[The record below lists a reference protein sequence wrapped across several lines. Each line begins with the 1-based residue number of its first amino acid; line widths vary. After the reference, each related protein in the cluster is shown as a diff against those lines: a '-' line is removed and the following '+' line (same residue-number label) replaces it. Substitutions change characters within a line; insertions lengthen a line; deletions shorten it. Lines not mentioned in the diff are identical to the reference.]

1 MNLLKYKGNR
11 IRASD
16 QHLVYRFCI
25 GTLIL
30 LFFVIVVLLNL
41 KQIVKTDWE
50 TFNLIKME
58 LSFSVYNF
66 ITLLIAAGVCVLVA
80 FFYVR
85 FCYDRFKKMV
95 HRQKLARMILENGWY
110 EVELKQDSGFFK
122 DLQGSTKEKI
132 TWFPKI
138 YYQMKDGLLYIRS
151 EITMGKYQD
160 QLLNLEDKLESG
172 LYCELTDKVLH
183 DGYIEYTLLY
193 DMVANRISIEEV
205 KAENGG
211 LKLMKNLVWE
221 YDALPHALIAGGTGG
236 GKTYFLLTIIET
248 LLHTN
253 AVLYILDPKNSD
265 LADLGTVM
273 PNVCHTK
280 EEMIAC
286 VNSFYDGM
294 VRRSEEMKQHPNYK
308 TGENYA
314 YLGLQAHFLIFDEYV
329 AFFEMLSVK
338 DSMNLLNQMK
348 KIIMLGRQAGYFLIV
363 ACQRPDAKYFTD
375 GIRDQ
380 FNFRVGLGRMSEL
393 GYGMLFGSDVKKK
406 FFQKRIK
413 GRGYCDVGT
422 SVISE
427 FYTPLVPKGHDFLK
441 AIGRLASER
450 QVLFE
455 EKQGKDNDNVV
466 E

>member
-1 MNLLKYKGNR
+1 MRFGIYKGNR

-16 QHLVYRFCI
+16 QHLVYRFCM

-30 LFFVIVVLLNL
+30 LFLCIVVLLNL
-41 KQIVKTDWE
+41 KQIVHTDWE
-50 TFNLIKME
+50 NFNLTKME
-58 LSFSVYNF
+58 FSISSYNF
-66 ITLLIAAGVCVLVA
+66 ITLLIAAGVCALVA
-80 FFYVR
+80 FLYVR
-85 FCYDRFKKMV
+85 FCYDSFKKIV
-95 HRQKLARMILENGWY
+95 HRQKLARMILENKWY
-110 EVELKQDSGFFK
+110 EAEQAKQSGFFT
-122 DLQGSTKEKI
+122 DLPSSTKETI

-138 YYQMKDGLLYIRS
+138 YYQMKNGLLHIQC
-151 EITMGKYQD
+151 EISMGKYQE

-172 LYCELTDKVLH
+172 LYCEMTDKVLH

-193 DMVANRISIEEV
+193 DMIANRISIEEV
-205 KAENGG
+205 KAEHGG
-211 LKLMKNLVWE
+211 LKLMKNLIWE

-248 LLHTN
+248 LLQTN
-253 AVLYILDPKNSD
+253 AVLFILDPKNAD

-273 PNVCHTK
+273 PNVYHTK
-280 EEMIAC
+280 EDMIKC
-286 VNSFYDGM
+286 VNSFYEGM
-294 VRRSEEMKQHPNYK
+294 VSRSEEMKQHPNYK

-314 YLGLQAHFLIFDEYV
+314 YLGLAPHFLIFDEYV
-329 AFFEMLSVK
+329 AFFEMLGAK
-338 DSMNLLNQMK
+338 ESMSLLSQLK
-348 KIIMLGRQAGYFLIV
+348 KIVMLGRQAGYFLIV

-375 GIRDQ
+375 GIRDN

-441 AIGRLASER
+441 EIGRLASKR
-450 QVLFE
+450 QILFE
-455 EKQGKDNDNVV
+455 EQGKDNDNVV

>member
-1 MNLLKYKGNR
+1 MALFKYKGNR

-16 QHLVYRFCI
+16 QHLVYRFCMD
-25 GTLIL
+25 TLIL
-30 LFFVIVVLLNL
+30 LFLCIVVLLNL
-41 KQIVKTDWE
+41 KQIVHTDWGN
-50 TFNLIKME
+50 FNLTEME
-58 LSFSVYNF
+58 FPLSSYNF
-66 ITLLIAAGVCVLVA
+66 ITLLIAAGVCALVA
-80 FFYVR
+80 FLYYR
-85 FCYDRFKKMV
+85 FCYDSFKKMV
-95 HRQKLARMILENGWY
+95 HRQKLARMILENKWY
-110 EVELKQDSGFFK
+110 EAEQAKQSGFFT
-122 DLQGSTKEKI
+122 DLPSSTKETI

-138 YYQMKDGLLYIRS
+138 YYQMKNGLLHIQC
-151 EITMGKYQD
+151 EISMGKYQE

-172 LYCELTDKVLH
+172 LYCEMTDKVLH

-205 KAENGG
+205 KAEHGG
-211 LKLMKNLVWE
+211 LKLMKNLIWE

-248 LLHTN
+248 LLQTN
-253 AVLYILDPKNSD
+253 AVLFILDPKNAD
-265 LADLGTVM
+265 LADLGTAM
-273 PNVCHTK
+273 PNVYHTK
-280 EEMIAC
+280 EEMINC

-294 VRRSEEMKQHPNYK
+294 VSRSEEMKQHSNYK

-314 YLGLQAHFLIFDEYV
+314 YLGLAPHFLIFDEYV
-329 AFFEMLSVK
+329 AFFEMLGAK
-338 DSMNLLNQMK
+338 ESMNLLSQLK
-348 KIIMLGRQAGYFLIV
+348 KIVMLGRQAGYFLIV
-363 ACQRPDAKYFTD
+363 ACQRPDAKYFRD
-375 GIRDQ
+375 GIRDN

-441 AIGRLASER
+441 EIGRLASKR

-455 EKQGKDNDNVV
+455 EQGKDNDNVV

>member
-1 MNLLKYKGNR
+1 MTVSR
-11 IRASD
+11 RWFD
-16 QHLVYRFCI
+16 
-25 GTLIL
+25 
-30 LFFVIVVLLNL
+30 
-41 KQIVKTDWE
+41 
-50 TFNLIKME
+50 
-58 LSFSVYNF
+58 
-66 ITLLIAAGVCVLVA
+66 
-80 FFYVR
+80 
-85 FCYDRFKKMV
+85 
-95 HRQKLARMILENGWY
+95 RQKLARMILENKWY
-110 EVELKQDSGFFK
+110 EAEQAKQSGFFT
-122 DLQGSTKEKI
+122 DLPSSTKETI

-138 YYQMKDGLLYIRS
+138 YYQMKNGLLHIQC
-151 EITMGKYQD
+151 EISMGKYQE

-172 LYCELTDKVLH
+172 LYCEMTDKVLH

-205 KAENGG
+205 KAEHGG
-211 LKLMKNLVWE
+211 LKLMKNLIWE

-248 LLHTN
+248 LLQTN
-253 AVLYILDPKNSD
+253 AVLFILDPKNAD
-265 LADLGTVM
+265 LADLGTAM
-273 PNVCHTK
+273 PNVYHTK
-280 EEMIAC
+280 EEMINC

-294 VRRSEEMKQHPNYK
+294 VSRSEEMKQHPNYK

-314 YLGLQAHFLIFDEYV
+314 YLGLAPHFLIFDEYV
-329 AFFEMLSVK
+329 AFFEMLGAK
-338 DSMNLLNQMK
+338 ESMNLLSQLK
-348 KIIMLGRQAGYFLIV
+348 KIVMLGRQAGYFLIV

-375 GIRDQ
+375 GIRDN

-441 AIGRLASER
+441 EIGRLASKR

-455 EKQGKDNDNVV
+455 EQGKDNDNVV